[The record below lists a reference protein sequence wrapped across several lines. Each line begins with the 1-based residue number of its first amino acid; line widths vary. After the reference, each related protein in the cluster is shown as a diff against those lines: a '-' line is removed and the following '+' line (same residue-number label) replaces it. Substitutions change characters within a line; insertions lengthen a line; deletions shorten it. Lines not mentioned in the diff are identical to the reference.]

1 MEDLRWETA
10 EEMDLRVAKQL
21 RTIRKR
27 KKITQEEL
35 SARSGVSFGS
45 VKRFEITG
53 KISFLSLT
61 KLALALDCSRDISNL
76 FTAVPYADISEVIAE
91 HDQSVRGFLR

>member
-1 MEDLRWETA
+1 MEELQWETA

-21 RTIRKR
+21 RIIRKR

-45 VKRFEITG
+45 VKRFETTG

-61 KLALALDCSRDISNL
+61 KLALALDCSMDISNL
-76 FTAVPYADISEVIAE
+76 FTTVPYADISEVIAE
-91 HDQSVRGFLR
+91 YDQSVRGVIR